1 MTNYGAKSG
10 SSQRKT
16 EQSGRTRRTIGLVA
30 SSIALSAV
38 LSQAGFAAPDKVAA
52 VSESVSTGASGGAG
66 GVVSGGVTEE
76 VTLPDVDDLLNDTAG
91 SATGVSNGA
100 QDPMAE
106 PAGSTPAQPATTAL
120 AAPSGST
127 PSAAPGSSPV
137 TPHSATPKAVAN
149 PVPAAN
155 SLAGMT
161 PINQVKLL
169 YKQGKYRDALNVIAR
184 MKPTELTYYYTG
196 LCYQG
201 QGQLTKAAH
210 AFAYTASVAKDPTI
224 RYNAQVAQRAVASY
238 ARGRTYAG
246 QGNMFASQSIRSAPS
261 GGGGGGGGTV
271 ARS

>member
-1 MTNYGAKSG
+1 MTNNGAKSG

-52 VSESVSTGASGGAG
+52 VSESVSTGASSTAG

-76 VTLPDVDDLLNDTAG
+76 VTLPDVDNLLNDTAG
-91 SATGVSNGA
+91 STTGVSNGA
-100 QDPMAE
+100 QDPMME
-106 PAGSTPAQPATTAL
+106 PTGSTPAPPSTTAL

-127 PSAAPGSSPV
+127 PSAAPGPAQA
-137 TPHSATPKAVAN
+137 PAQNAVAK

-155 SLAGMT
+155 SLTGMT

-169 YKQGKYRDALNVIAR
+169 YKQGKYRDALNVIAS
-184 MKPTELTYYYTG
+184 MKQSELTYYYAG

-201 QGQLTKAAH
+201 QGQLAKAAQ

-246 QGNMFASQSIRSAPS
+246 QGNMFASQSIRSAPR